1 MRSDCRLSFVDTIR
15 SEHVAVL
22 DEAASA
28 VRRRHALPFQRP
40 FAGYRASFD
49 PGRVFSKTLKKLR
62 IIMEEKVNELC
73 EKTRVSIRDVFNC
86 RLMSF
91 ALLPRSSFLHSRHHE
106 SYCLCLV
113 DCCRCCCSFGLCIR
127 PTTTCRHS

>member
-28 VRRRHALPFQRP
+28 VRRRHALPVQRP

-73 EKTRVSIRDVFNC
+73 EKTRVSIRDVQLSPDEFC
-86 RLMSF
+86 AS
-91 ALLPRSSFLHSRHHE
+91 SSFIILTFTS
-106 SYCLCLV
+106 
-113 DCCRCCCSFGLCIR
+113 
-127 PTTTCRHS
+127 P